1 MELPFEIED
10 IKLQEIIGTV
20 YSTSISNVEI
30 TKSAP
35 SHRRS
40 LLLLLDG
47 TVFIT
52 FTYNMIESTPTETQA
67 KLEIKNKM
75 EAGTTSV
82 VDEDGDDQSGMII
95 GITIGGIVLVLMIV
109 ILVFAKCYNIPCTVA
124 PCKPCAPFLC
134 SVCWNNNTQ
143 TPDATTVDSTEGLDD
158 VIGQNF
164 HTSYM
169 PNTIYRVCSYQHCSQ
184 CQYT

>member
-10 IKLQEIIGTV
+10 IKLQEIVATV

-30 TKSAP
+30 TKSAA
-35 SHRRS
+35 SRRRS

-52 FTYNMIESTPTETQA
+52 VTHNMIESTPTETQA

-75 EAGTTSV
+75 EEGTTSV
-82 VDEDGDDQSGMII
+82 VDEGGDDQSGMII
-95 GITIGGIVLVLMIV
+95 GITIGGVVLVLMIV
-109 ILVFAKCYNIPCTVA
+109 ILVFAKCYNMPCT
-124 PCKPCAPFLC
+124 PCEPCAPFLC
-134 SVCWNNNTQ
+134 SVCSNNNTP
-143 TPDATTVDSTEGLDD
+143 TPDATTVDNIEGFHD
-158 VIGQNF
+158 VVGQQF

-169 PNTIYRVCSYQHCSQ
+169 PNTTYRGSSYQHCSQ